1 MSKNIL
7 VKFAGHKIRKEFKI
21 LIDKIRK
28 EEKKIYFIH
37 TLRSY
42 SDYIPDYFKR
52 ERIDSSMIEEV
63 ILELDMLYDVYY
75 VEDDDTIIIYDDVD
89 YLNANEDF

>member
-7 VKFAGHKIRKEFKI
+7 VKFAGHKSGGFKI

-52 ERIDSSMIEEV
+52 ERIDSSMIEQV
-63 ILELDMLYDVYY
+63 ILEIEMLYDVYY

-89 YLNANEDF
+89 YLNVNEDF